1 MSDVMQ
7 GHAHGAP
14 EGAGRDQVPAWR
26 LISTL
31 GVAGAVAGL
40 LIVLVFQWAQPQILA
55 NQARETESAIA
66 EVLSEGTRFQ
76 TLFVSQGALT
86 ETLPAGVDS
95 LTLDKIWVGYDAA
108 AERVGYAI
116 VWGEPGFA
124 DVVRVIFGYDSQA
137 NQVLGMKVLE
147 NKETP
152 GLGDK
157 IVKDTAFVNGFR
169 ARAVPLRGVKAG
181 EGAGAAD
188 EVDMI
193 TGATISSRT
202 VIDIINHRLEQV
214 QPLIAAYE
222 KRGTP

>member
-1 MSDVMQ
+1 MSDIQ
-7 GHAHGAP
+7 GNAHGAP
-14 EGAGRDQVPAWR
+14 AGAGRDQVPAWR

-55 NQARETESAIA
+55 NQARETEAAIA
-66 EVLSEGTRFQ
+66 EVLSEGRRFQ

-108 AERVGYAI
+108 DERVGYAI

-124 DVVRVIFGYDSQA
+124 DVVRVIFGYDSEA
-137 NQVLGMKVLE
+137 AQVLGMKVLE

-181 EGAGAAD
+181 EGDGAAD

-202 VIDIINHRLEQV
+202 VIDVINHRLAQV

-222 KRGTP
+222 QRGTP